1 MPSFPQQIVVKSNP
15 NPEKLVSLR
24 KVITLVFTEAQKQVN
39 IYQSKVSQL
48 NVIDDILSIR
58 RILTVI
64 KELLDN
70 YPIKIVEQ
78 SKSDSK
84 SPGAEKKSKQVESLR
99 GSPRRTNSQPR
110 LATPEKR
117 RPSLLQ
123 ISKEPIQLEES
134 KSIPILDQKTS
145 LYDSLDSIASSF
157 DRIEKMITNTNS
169 IDLALQIGSLVKYAQ
184 LAIDNRSLQEKEYP
198 IFSDAKKTNLG
209 NASTEEESTK
219 IRTLVSRSI
228 TALKNFNDILI
239 QLKTEIEKS
248 DDENFLTET
257 TLFLSYLKKMVDSNL
272 EQDSNY

>member
-15 NPEKLVSLR
+15 NPEKLISLR
-24 KVITLVFTEAQKQVN
+24 KVITLVFSEAQKQVN
-39 IYQSKVSQL
+39 IYQSKISQL

-70 YPIKIVEQ
+70 YPIKIIDQ
-78 SKSDSK
+78 SNSESK
-84 SPGAEKKSKQVESLR
+84 SPVKTRQVESLR

-117 RPSLLQ
+117 RPSLQQLV
-123 ISKEPIQLEES
+123 KDPIQLEES

-145 LYDSLDSIASSF
+145 LYNSLDSIKSSF
-157 DRIEKMITNTNS
+157 DRIEKLISNTDS

-228 TALKNFNDILI
+228 TALKNFNYILV
-239 QLKTEIEKS
+239 QLKNEIENS

-257 TLFLSYLKKMVDSNL
+257 TTFLSHLKKMVDSNL
-272 EQDSNY
+272 EEDSNL

>member
-1 MPSFPQQIVVKSNP
+1 
-15 NPEKLVSLR
+15 
-24 KVITLVFTEAQKQVN
+24 
-39 IYQSKVSQL
+39 
-48 NVIDDILSIR
+48 
-58 RILTVI
+58 
-64 KELLDN
+64 
-70 YPIKIVEQ
+70 
-78 SKSDSK
+78 
-84 SPGAEKKSKQVESLR
+84 
-99 GSPRRTNSQPR
+99 
-110 LATPEKR
+110 
-117 RPSLLQ
+117 
-123 ISKEPIQLEES
+123 
-134 KSIPILDQKTS
+134 
-145 LYDSLDSIASSF
+145 
-157 DRIEKMITNTNS
+157 MITNTNS

-272 EQDSNY
+272 EQDLNY